1 MSFLFANSL
10 IDGFFVSNTIG
21 KSIVVLQIVSSV
33 IMFAAIIGKWRALS
47 FFASAARRFMSDFA
61 AENDVLGYYLSRRP
75 SAGDTGFVRLYA
87 VTCDRLL
94 KILQPNITT
103 LMGGGRSRE
112 GMSALT
118 AHEVEL
124 VRGTCEHV
132 LDEQEIELESGMGV
146 VATVVALSPML
157 GLLGTVWGVLD
168 AFAEMGS
175 AGSANLAT
183 IAPSISSALVTTV
196 VGLLVAIPGVLLFNW
211 LNGMI
216 RELSSKMEGFSDELM
231 GRIACEF
238 QGRSS

>member
-10 IDGFFVSNTIG
+10 LDGFFVSNTIG
-21 KSIVVLQIVSSV
+21 KSIVIAQIVSSV

-47 FFASAARRFMSDFA
+47 FFSSSARRFMSDFA

-94 KILQPNITT
+94 KILQPNISA
-103 LMGGGRSRE
+103 LMGGRSRE
-112 GMSALT
+112 GTTALT

-132 LDEQEIELESGMGV
+132 LDEQEIELESGMGI

-196 VGLLVAIPGVLLFNW
+196 VGLLIAIPGVLLFNW

>member
-21 KSIVVLQIVSSV
+21 KSIVALQIVSSV

-75 SAGDTGFVRLYA
+75 SAGDIGFVRLYA

-94 KILQPNITT
+94 KILQPNIST
-103 LMGGGRSRE
+103 LMSGRSRE
-112 GMSALT
+112 GTSALT

-132 LDEQEIELESGMGV
+132 LDEQEIELRLRELLDGAPDTLATLAERAAAVGMEKHSKAHV
-146 VATVVALSPML
+146 
-157 GLLGTVWGVLD
+157 LGTFHQVID
-168 AFAEMGS
+168 ET
-175 AGSANLAT
+175 LA
-183 IAPSISSALVTTV
+183 S
-196 VGLLVAIPGVLLFNW
+196 
-211 LNGMI
+211 
-216 RELSSKMEGFSDELM
+216 EDK
-231 GRIACEF
+231 
-238 QGRSS
+238 

>member
-21 KSIVVLQIVSSV
+21 KSIVIAQIVSSV
-33 IMFAAIIGKWRALS
+33 IMLAAIIGKWRALM
-47 FFASAARRFMSDFA
+47 FFSSAARRFMSDFA

-103 LMGGGRSRE
+103 LMSGRSRE
-112 GMSALT
+112 GMAALT

-132 LDEQEIELESGMGV
+132 LDEQEIELESGMGA

-196 VGLLVAIPGVLLFNW
+196 VGLLIAIPGVLLFNL
-211 LNGMI
+211 LNAKI
-216 RELSSKMEGFSDELM
+216 RELSSKMVGFSDELM

>member
-21 KSIVVLQIVSSV
+21 KSIVIAQIVSSV
-33 IMFAAIIGKWRALS
+33 IMLAAIIGKWRALM
-47 FFASAARRFMSDFA
+47 FFSSAARRFMSDFA

-94 KILQPNITT
+94 KILQTNITT
-103 LMGGGRSRE
+103 LMSGRSRE
-112 GMSALT
+112 GMAALT

-132 LDEQEIELESGMGV
+132 LDEQEIELESGMGA

-196 VGLLVAIPGVLLFNW
+196 VGLLIAIPGVLLFNL
-211 LNGMI
+211 LNAKI
-216 RELSSKMEGFSDELM
+216 RELSSKMVGFSDELM

>member
-21 KSIVVLQIVSSV
+21 QSIVVLQIASSV

-47 FFASAARRFMSDFA
+47 FFSSAARRFMSDFA

-87 VTCDRLL
+87 VTCVRLL
-94 KILQPNITT
+94 KILQPNIST
-103 LMGGGRSRE
+103 LMSGRSRE
-112 GMSALT
+112 GTTALT

-196 VGLLVAIPGVLLFNW
+196 VGLLVAIPGVLLFNC

>member
-1 MSFLFANSL
+1 MSVLFANSL

-21 KSIVVLQIVSSV
+21 KSIVALQIVSSV

-94 KILQPNITT
+94 KILQPNIST
-103 LMGGGRSRE
+103 LMSGRSRE
-112 GMSALT
+112 GTSALT

>member
-21 KSIVVLQIVSSV
+21 KSIVALQIVSSV

-75 SAGDTGFVRLYA
+75 SAGDIGFVRLYA

-94 KILQPNITT
+94 KILQPNIST
-103 LMGGGRSRE
+103 LMSGRSRE
-112 GMSALT
+112 GTSALT

-196 VGLLVAIPGVLLFNW
+196 VGLFVAIPGVLLFNW

>member
-21 KSIVVLQIVSSV
+21 KSIVALQIVSSV

-94 KILQPNITT
+94 KSLQPNIST
-103 LMGGGRSRE
+103 LVSGRSRE
-112 GMSALT
+112 GTSALT

>member
-1 MSFLFANSL
+1 MSVLFANSL

-21 KSIVVLQIVSSV
+21 KSIVALQIVSSV

-75 SAGDTGFVRLYA
+75 SAGDIGFVRLYA

-94 KILQPNITT
+94 KILQPNIST
-103 LMGGGRSRE
+103 LMSGRSRE
-112 GMSALT
+112 GTSALT

>member
-21 KSIVVLQIVSSV
+21 KSIVALQIVSSV

-94 KILQPNITT
+94 KILQPNIST
-103 LMGGGRSRE
+103 LMSGRSRE
-112 GMSALT
+112 GMAALT

-132 LDEQEIELESGMGV
+132 LDEQEIELESGMGA

-196 VGLLVAIPGVLLFNW
+196 VGLLIAIPGVLLFNL
-211 LNGMI
+211 LNAKI
-216 RELSSKMEGFSDELM
+216 RELSSKMVGFSDELM

>member
-10 IDGFFVSNTIG
+10 LDGFFVSNTIG
-21 KSIVVLQIVSSV
+21 KSIVVAQIFSSV
-33 IMFAAIIGKWRALS
+33 IMVAAIIGKWRALS
-47 FFASAARRFMSDFA
+47 FFSSSARRFMSDFT

-94 KILQPNITT
+94 KILQPNIST
-103 LMGGGRSRE
+103 LMSGRSRE

-196 VGLLVAIPGVLLFNW
+196 VGLLIAIPGVLLFNW

>member
-10 IDGFFVSNTIG
+10 LDGFFVSNTIG
-21 KSIVVLQIVSSV
+21 KSIVVAQIVSSV
-33 IMFAAIIGKWRALS
+33 IMVAAIIGKWRALS
-47 FFASAARRFMSDFA
+47 FFSSSARRFMSDFT

-94 KILQPNITT
+94 KILQPNIST
-103 LMGGGRSRE
+103 LMSGRSRE
-112 GMSALT
+112 GTSALT

-196 VGLLVAIPGVLLFNW
+196 VGLLIAIPGVLLFNW